1 VLGSDEEN
9 PARLTCHDWHGGGAV
24 PWAQGHIR
32 NGLKANGFW
41 AVEVARAGEY
51 EFSLR
56 RWPREV
62 DAPIN
67 AAIPGGKAIRA
78 QQARLQIANV
88 DVSKPIDA
96 QAKEVT
102 FKVSL
107 PAGKTTLRTWFTA
120 DDGTSRGAYF
130 AYVKRVS

>member
-1 VLGSDEEN
+1 M
-9 PARLTCHDWHGGGAV
+9 
-24 PWAQGHIR
+24 
-32 NGLKANGFW
+32 
-41 AVEVARAGEY
+41 
-51 EFSLR
+51 
-56 RWPREV
+56 EV

-67 AAIPGGKAIRA
+67 AAIPGGRAIRA

-88 DVSKPIDA
+88 DVTKPIDA

-120 DDGTSRGAYF
+120 DDGTSRGAFF